1 MEAGLVMATDK
12 ALANH
17 IASNIY
23 DTIAPISRLFIQPD
37 VDTLKFVDEKRG
49 GAEFDTTDG
58 CTVRIVNNFWDY
70 FDVYVTGR
78 DGSTVSITEDDT
90 DNPHALPNAWDIGDR
105 VIEMLLAANGR

>member
-1 MEAGLVMATDK
+1 MATSK
-12 ALANH
+12 SLAAH

-23 DTIAPISRLFIQPD
+23 DSIHPTARLFIQPD

-49 GAEFDTTDG
+49 GAQFDTADG

-78 DGSTVSITEDDT
+78 DGSTVSVTEDDT
-90 DNPHALPNAWDIGDR
+90 DNPQALPNAWNIGDR
-105 VIEMLLAANGR
+105 VIEMMLAANQQ